1 MSTTKS
7 IARTESKHASANRVH
22 NDPAPQA
29 CEAIEPGLA
38 SSPLSISVVVPV
50 RNEDRFIERT
60 LEQLLAQAYDPARF
74 DVHVVDGESTDHT
87 RDVVRRFARRH
98 PNVHLHGNPKRLSSA
113 GRNVGVRHATGDVV
127 LIVDGHCD
135 IPDRFMLARLA
146 EAFRESGADCIGRP
160 QPLEVEDATPLQQA
174 IAAARS
180 CWLGHHPSSLVY
192 SMAPGYVPAAS
203 VAVAYRREV
212 FDRVGYF
219 DEHFDACEDYEMNV
233 SCDRAGLQCYFAPK
247 VAVRYFPRKT
257 LVGLFRQLYRYGRG
271 RVRLGRKMPHTWSLG
286 TLVPPAFLMGATT
299 GWATC
304 MYSPLLATFYF
315 SVLALYMLLVLGTS
329 VRLAARHRRPGLLW
343 RLPAVFA
350 TIHVA
355 SGCGGP
361 DRVFRPQAWP
371 AHRPLPLRLPAG
383 THPPKTKID
392 RRWEIGDGRSEMG
405 DGRWERGERRGE
417 SGERRSEMGDRRWE
431 MGDGRSEIGDGRWE
445 MGDGRWE
452 IGDGRWEMGDGRWK
466 MEEVADFK
474 SQISNLK
481 SQISN
486 LRFQISN
493 LKSEIPSALGLAT
506 LHAHLTPVNYQL
518 ATSN

>member
-1 MSTTKS
+1 MSTTNS
-7 IARTESKHASANRVH
+7 IARK
-22 NDPAPQA
+22 
-29 CEAIEPGLA
+29 EPGRVPGEWVHED
-38 SSPLSISVVVPV
+38 SSPKAREATETAAIPSPLAISVIVPV
-50 RNEDRFIERT
+50 RNEERFIERT
-60 LEQLLAQAYDPARF
+60 LEQLLAQAYDLERF

-113 GRNVGVRHATGDVV
+113 GRNIGVRHATGDVV

-212 FDRVGYF
+212 FERVGYF

-257 LVGLFRQLYRYGRG
+257 LVGLFRQLFRYGRG

-304 MYSPLLATFYF
+304 LYCRPLALTYF
-315 SVLALYMLLVLGTS
+315 GVLALYALLVVGMS
-329 VRLAARHRRPGLLW
+329 ARLAVRHRRAGLLW

-355 SGCGGP
+355 SGCG
-361 DRVFRPQAWP
+361 VLTEFFV
-371 AHRPLPLRLPAG
+371 
-383 THPPKTKID
+383 PK
-392 RRWEIGDGRSEMG
+392 
-405 DGRWERGERRGE
+405 RGQPT
-417 SGERRSEMGDRRWE
+417 
-431 MGDGRSEIGDGRWE
+431 
-445 MGDGRWE
+445 
-452 IGDGRWEMGDGRWK
+452 
-466 MEEVADFK
+466 V
-474 SQISNLK
+474 
-481 SQISN
+481 
-486 LRFQISN
+486 RFPCVCQQ
-493 LKSEIPSALGLAT
+493 EAT
-506 LHAHLTPVNYQL
+506 RQKPR
-518 ATSN
+518 